1 MDGPM
6 LHDASVRPEVP
17 GPCRECNVR
26 HVGMCAALT
35 APELGAL
42 ARSAR
47 RSRHSAGDPLVAED
61 SELTS
66 YANVT
71 DGVVKLSR
79 ILRDG
84 RQQVVGL
91 QFAPDLLGRLF
102 GRENR
107 VNVEAASE
115 VELCR
120 IPRDVLENLVATSA
134 ILKQRLL
141 DQSLQDLDDAREWM
155 VTLGRKDARQ
165 RVASLLVLFALRCG
179 VCGIEDADRVVFDLP
194 LTRSDM
200 ADFLG
205 LTIETVSRQISKL
218 RNEGIVQI
226 VNHRHVTVPNLPRL
240 TALAG

>member
-1 MDGPM
+1 MSQ
-6 LHDASVRPEVP
+6 LASKTIDLPATCEA
-17 GPCRECNVR
+17 CHVR
-26 HVGMCAALT
+26 HTGICAVLT
-35 APELGAL
+35 PHELGAM

-47 RSRHSAGDPLVAED
+47 RTKHAPGDALVVED
-61 SELTS
+61 SKLTS

-71 DGVVKLSR
+71 EGVVKLSR
-79 ILRDG
+79 VLRDG

-120 IPRDVLENLVATSA
+120 ISKDHLEGLVASNPL
-134 ILKQRLL
+134 LKQRLL
-141 DQSLQDLDDAREWM
+141 DQSLQDLDDARDWM

-165 RVASLLVLFALRCG
+165 RVASLLVLIARRCG
-179 VCGIEDADRVVFDLP
+179 VPAIEDADRIVFDLP

-205 LTIETVSRQISKL
+205 LTLETVSRQISKL
-218 RNEGIVQI
+218 RHDRIVQ
-226 VNHRHVTVPNLPRL
+226 VTNHRHVLVPSLPRL
-240 TALAG
+240 IAVAG